1 MDQRRKRLRR
11 GPAARKSKL
20 IAQRIRALSMAATNS
35 RPLSPHLTIW
45 RWGPHMVVS
54 ILHRATGIAL
64 SIAGLALRTWWLSAL
79 AEGQGAYANFIRLAS
94 SPIGLVV
101 LIGLTWS
108 FFQHLLSGI
117 RHLATDTGAA
127 FEIRVNRTFAI
138 LTIVGS
144 VLLTA
149 ALLLLGTWLIAS
161 LLLLPNLHRQTV
173 LEWLHAPSGVVPM
186 ALFIVI
192 GFRHALDGLKVV

>member
-1 MDQRRKRLRR
+1 
-11 GPAARKSKL
+11 
-20 IAQRIRALSMAATNS
+20 MASTRP

-64 SIAGLALRTWWLSAL
+64 SVAGLAILTWWLFAMST
-79 AEGQGAYANFIRLAS
+79 GTDAYDSFAKVAS

-101 LIGLTWS
+101 LVGLTWS

-117 RHLATDTGAA
+117 RHLVMDTGAA
-127 FEIRVNRTFAI
+127 FELGINKSFAI

-149 ALLLLGTWLIAS
+149 AVWFYLLGVA
-161 LLLLPNLHRQTV
+161 
-173 LEWLHAPSGVVPM
+173 
-186 ALFIVI
+186 
-192 GFRHALDGLKVV
+192 K